1 MRILIFIIPFV
12 FITSAKAQNKE
23 VMNTESYEPGN
34 TNITTKNLF
43 SDSLSSS
50 FSIIIKSEVKAHKH
64 LKHSEHVIVESG
76 EGVMRLGEKEFTI
89 KPGDIIFIPKN
100 TVHSVI
106 VKGKKPLKVLSI
118 QSPYF
123 NGEDRVMME

>member
-1 MRILIFIIPFV
+1 MRKLFFILCV
-12 FITSAKAQNKE
+12 
-23 VMNTESYEPGN
+23 
-34 TNITTKNLF
+34 LF
-43 SDSLSSS
+43 SIKGFTQIVNTDTIEQKAAGNLNKQLFADSLSSS
-50 FSIIIKSEVKAHKH
+50 FCIIIKSEVRAHKH
-64 LKHSEHVIVESG
+64 LKHSEHVIVQSG
-76 EGVMRLGEKEFTI
+76 EGVMKLGDKEFLI

-123 NGEDRVMME
+123 NGDDRVMME

>member
-1 MRILIFIIPFV
+1 MRGLLLIISFLFCLKGFTQIVNTDTIEQ
-12 FITSAKAQNKE
+12 KAAGNLNKQ
-23 VMNTESYEPGN
+23 
-34 TNITTKNLF
+34 LF
-43 SDSLSSS
+43 ADSLSSS
-50 FSIIIKSEVKAHKH
+50 FCIIIKSEVRAHKH
-64 LKHSEHVIVESG
+64 LKHSEHVIVQSG
-76 EGVMRLGEKEFTI
+76 EGVMKLGDKEFLI

-123 NGEDRVMME
+123 NGDDRVMME